1 MSSADPASRSA
12 TIAPEDR
19 IPLRQKITFALG
31 VNMDIF
37 CTSLT
42 LGTLWLPVFNI
53 GLGMS
58 PLLLSAIQIVFR
70 IWDAVTDPL
79 MGNFSDNARTR
90 WGRRRPFILIGAIVT
105 ALVYPLFWH
114 LPADWSENARA
125 VALAVVG
132 LLFFTG
138 YTIWSMPYYGLQLEL
153 TPSYDERTRLAA
165 WGSAFAKVGYLIM
178 GWMLAF
184 VLLVGMLA
192 ANDPKVF
199 AGKGEFARS
208 VLEFLQPT
216 AAWIAEPNAGETAP
230 VVGMRVVCWII
241 AIAMVVVGM
250 CPALFV
256 KERYYKA
263 EAMRQPKTPFFT
275 SLRESFHCRPLW
287 QLIGMTFFLLIG
299 SVSVNGLSMYVNFY
313 YVCEGDLVRG
323 ATIAGWKS
331 TVVIVTGFLSIP
343 ILTKLSERF
352 DKRIITLAML
362 GFIILGHLANYF
374 LMTPEHPS
382 WQILSGT
389 VEAVGISAIW
399 LFMPAMKADVVDWD
413 EHHTERRREGSL
425 NSFYSWFVKAALT
438 VSVGLSGAVLQWS
451 GFDATLTAQDPV
463 VVKRMFHLF
472 LFLPLGFW
480 VISLV
485 FAWYYPLG
493 RATAGKIRTELEQ
506 RRGKV

>member
-1 MSSADPASRSA
+1 MSAPAETSRSA

-19 IPLRQKITFALG
+19 IPLRQKIPFALG

-70 IWDAVTDPL
+70 IWDAITDPI
-79 MGNFSDNARTR
+79 MGNISDNARTR
-90 WGRRRPFILIGAIVT
+90 WGRRRPFIFVGGIAT

-114 LPADWSENARA
+114 LPADWSEHTRA

-132 LLFFTG
+132 VLFFTT

-178 GWMLAF
+178 GWVLAF

-192 ANDPKVF
+192 MNDPKVF
-199 AGKGEFARS
+199 EGKDDFVRE
-208 VLEFLQPT
+208 VLEFVQP
-216 AAWIAEPNAGETAP
+216 AVRWIAEPGAGENAT

-241 AIAMVVVGM
+241 ALGMLVVSL

-256 KERYYKA
+256 KERYYQA
-263 EAMRQPKTPFFT
+263 EANRQPKTPFFV
-275 SLRESFHCRPLW
+275 SLRESFRCKPLW
-287 QLIGMTFFLLIG
+287 QLIGMTFFLLLG

-331 TVVIVTGFLSIP
+331 TVVIATGFLSIP
-343 ILTKLSERF
+343 LLTKLSERF

-362 GFIILGHLANYF
+362 GFIIVGHLANYF
-374 LMTPEHPS
+374 LMTPAHPY
-382 WQILSGT
+382 WQVLSGT

-413 EHHTERRREGSL
+413 EHHTARRREGSL

-451 GFDATLTAQDPV
+451 GFNANLPAQDPAV
-463 VVKRMFHLF
+463 VLRMFHTF
-472 LFLPLGFW
+472 LLLPIGFW
-480 VISLV
+480 GISV
-485 FAWYYPLG
+485 AFAWYYPLG
-493 RATAGKIRTELEQ
+493 RATAARIRGELEQ
-506 RRGKV
+506 RRGKI